1 MNIFEKYK
9 TIRQWFEVNKE
20 AKKDDVYFKIAEVL
34 LRDLSNSLDN
44 LKQLQET
51 LGERP
56 WAVFSNE
63 GNVHYATKV
72 QVLLEPLSYIT
83 TCLQTPK
90 EAVLNLHD
98 VCRDNV
104 LKSNSRIMNTTDPS
118 RNIANVVFLQVSR
131 DVYNTINEVVKQQA
145 QA

>member
-9 TIRQWFEVNKE
+9 TIRQWFTLHKE
-20 AKKDDVYFKIAEVL
+20 AKKDEVYFKIAEVL

-72 QVLLEPLSYIT
+72 QVLLEPLWYIT
-83 TCLQTPK
+83 THLQTPK
-90 EAVLNLHD
+90 EVILNLHD
-98 VCRDNV
+98 VCRNNV
-104 LKSNSRIMNTTDPS
+104 MKSSSRIMNTTDPS

-131 DVYNTINEVVKQQA
+131 EVYNTINEVITQQT

>member
-9 TIRQWFEVNKE
+9 TIRQWFTLHKE
-20 AKKDDVYFKIAEVL
+20 TKKDDVYFKIAEVL
-34 LRDLSNSLDN
+34 LRDLSNSLSN
-44 LKQLQET
+44 LEQLQEE
-51 LGERP
+51 LGKRP

-63 GNVHYATKV
+63 AHVHYATKV

-83 TCLQTPK
+83 TYLQTPK
-90 EAVLNLHD
+90 EVILNLHD
-98 VCRDNV
+98 VCRNNV
-104 LKSNSRIMNTTDPS
+104 LKSNASIMNTTDTS

-131 DVYNTINEVVKQQA
+131 EVYNTINEVVKQQV

>member
-34 LRDLSNSLDN
+34 LRDLSYSLSN
-44 LKQLQET
+44 LEQLQEE
-51 LGERP
+51 LGKRP
-56 WAVFSNE
+56 WAVFSIE
-63 GNVHYATKV
+63 ANVHYATKV
-72 QVLLEPLSYIT
+72 QVLLEPLWYIT

-98 VCRDNV
+98 VCRYNV

-131 DVYNTINEVVKQQA
+131 EVYNTINEVITQQT